1 MNTKIVSHWKLSKS
15 RAEQLGLQADIEAMV
30 APLVERDVSAFLTES
45 GDLSSP
51 LCQLLQTC
59 FAKVSD
65 EFDAQRWITLSND
78 IFVDKEAKG
87 FWIIN
92 KEYGSYRSGSRLSDV
107 VKEVNKLID
116 DKVNRWTIASES
128 TMKCLYEFKEYTIWF
143 K

>member
-65 EFDAQRWITLSND
+65 EFHAQRWITLSND

-92 KEYGSYRSGSRLSDV
+92 KEYGSYRSGSMLSDV

-116 DKVNRWTIASES
+116 DKVNRWDYCVGKYNE
-128 TMKCLYEFKEYTIWF
+128 MLVRFK
-143 K
+143 